1 MHGAFFQLP
10 PVLFVRDMVQTYG
23 RLGVSRAAASLA
35 YFLILTLFPLLVCV
49 NFFIGLLELDP
60 EAVFSALDPLL
71 PRESLSIIL
80 EYLTYV
86 SGIPQSQSTPLL
98 LASLFTILLSAS
110 AGLRTLLKTM
120 DELYQIRHVS
130 SLRRVAVSVILSLL
144 FLLTIYLSI
153 VVIFTGDWFFQV
165 LEERLPPPLA
175 ELIPLRLLSQLWGW
189 LRYLLLF
196 FCVLLLVLAVYRMG
210 TPPLL
215 RREKKVLRLTALLS
229 AGALVACSVLFS
241 WFIDMSS
248 RYSLVY
254 GSLASLIILLVW
266 LYFCGNILLVG
277 AVAGRVWFRRRD
289 GN

>member
-120 DELYQIRHVS
+120 DELYQVRHVS

-210 TPPLL
+210 TPPPL